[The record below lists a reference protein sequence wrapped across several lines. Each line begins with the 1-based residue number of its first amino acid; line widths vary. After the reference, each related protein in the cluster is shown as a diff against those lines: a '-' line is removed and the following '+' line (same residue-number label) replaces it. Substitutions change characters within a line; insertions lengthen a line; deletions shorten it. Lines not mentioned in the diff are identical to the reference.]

1 MSKEE
6 ARALLDSLKDEQRRL
21 PAAPLARSGGAPNQ
35 PDKPFKNW

>member
-6 ARALLDSLKDEQRRL
+6 ARALLDSIKGEERRL
-21 PAAPLARSGGAPNQ
+21 PAAPLARSGGAINQ